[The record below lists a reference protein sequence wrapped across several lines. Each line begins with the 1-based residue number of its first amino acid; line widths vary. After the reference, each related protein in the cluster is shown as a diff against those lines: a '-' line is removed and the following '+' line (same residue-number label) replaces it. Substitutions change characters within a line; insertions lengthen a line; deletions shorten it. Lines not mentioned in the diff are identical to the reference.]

1 MFGYLKIFGKQI
13 YNRFSKLTS
22 LKTNPFF
29 KCKKSLKALEI
40 YILTPHSKD
49 EITFLNIFRYRITNK
64 KQDYV
69 HEKKSDR
76 DPQGAV
82 WSNLGGFVL
91 WAILAD
97 SFLNSHLGTTTGVV
111 KATPNFPF
119 LALGCLVQAFA
130 FSTIYK
136 NWGLPEY
143 SAMNGIK
150 FGAFMGIFIGFG
162 EGLIDY
168 ATSNML
174 DLTGALGNGAIWIIH
189 LAVMGALVGFVYNKV
204 K

>member
-1 MFGYLKIFGKQI
+1 MF
-13 YNRFSKLTS
+13 T
-22 LKTNPFF
+22 
-29 KCKKSLKALEI
+29 KKNLIATL
-40 YILTPHSKD
+40 
-49 EITFLNIFRYRITNK
+49 
-64 KQDYV
+64 V
-69 HEKKSDR
+69 
-76 DPQGAV
+76 GAV

-97 SFLNSHLGTTTGVV
+97 NFLSSHLGTATGVV
-111 KATPNFPF
+111 KDTPDFVF
-119 LALGCLVQAFA
+119 LAIGCLVQAFA
-130 FSTIYK
+130 FSSIYY

-150 FGAFMGIFIGFG
+150 FGALMGIFIGFG

-174 DLTGALGNGAIWIIH
+174 DLAGALGNGAIWIIH
-189 LAVMGALVGFVYNKV
+189 LAVMGALVGFVYTKV